1 MCVEI
6 FKLAKSVDIKDVI
19 EEYLPL
25 KKQGSHYLGICPFH
39 NDSNLG
45 SFKVTPSKG
54 IFKCWA
60 CEIEGDSIDFV
71 SKYCGISSREAA
83 IKIAEDHRLITVSE
97 AEMLKQGN
105 ASKLNL
111 TVKPRNV
118 IEKENKLAIKA
129 SAEHL
134 NMVYQAF
141 TEATG
146 MQLSHRFRQVLLN
159 ERHLNE
165 TELKD
170 YFIFPSASDKNFLRR
185 FNSEMIKQFGS
196 INDAE
201 FTQKLIG
208 VPGFFVRPTGE
219 ITFIS
224 SNKPCLGIV
233 VRDRFKQISG
243 IQLRVMGNIAPG
255 EHRYR
260 FMSSG
265 FASGGEHSYGA
276 YGCGCGYI
284 EDVLY
289 PQQRK
294 WCGAIAVTEGR
305 FKATTLA
312 KLGFITVNMHSISN
326 WKPAGEVT
334 LELAEQYNARR
345 FVLAY
350 DQENNK
356 ATTQSAAN
364 LSEMLNSYPVDFAV
378 WDEKYGKGIDDVVN
392 AGFLEKISRISAE
405 EFLNKAA

>member
-118 IEKENKLAIKA
+118 IKKENKLAIKA

-170 YFIFPSASDKNFLRR
+170 YFIFPSASEK
-185 FNSEMIKQFGS
+185 
-196 INDAE
+196 
-201 FTQKLIG
+201 
-208 VPGFFVRPTGE
+208 FF
-219 ITFIS
+219 
-224 SNKPCLGIV
+224 
-233 VRDRFKQISG
+233 
-243 IQLRVMGNIAPG
+243 
-255 EHRYR
+255 
-260 FMSSG
+260 
-265 FASGGEHSYGA
+265 
-276 YGCGCGYI
+276 
-284 EDVLY
+284 
-289 PQQRK
+289 
-294 WCGAIAVTEGR
+294 
-305 FKATTLA
+305 
-312 KLGFITVNMHSISN
+312 
-326 WKPAGEVT
+326 
-334 LELAEQYNARR
+334 
-345 FVLAY
+345 
-350 DQENNK
+350 
-356 ATTQSAAN
+356 
-364 LSEMLNSYPVDFAV
+364 
-378 WDEKYGKGIDDVVN
+378 
-392 AGFLEKISRISAE
+392 
-405 EFLNKAA
+405 